1 MEISSWNSFSD
12 LRLLTS
18 IILTTDL
25 NFNRYSYYLDG
36 ILLPFIYA
44 DFFSSIVQYSFKS
57 VILIDIQ
64 SLPSGCREKII
75 TYSKG
80 PSRKHLLLWLVL
92 EKYFQQHPPTIY
104 LFDIY
109 HAFYTYIIPD
119 LNVTFLSLHYEFFM
133 IGLCLYLGN
142 ILCSVS
148 PIKPGTFL
156 TCFLNSW
163 RKWLAQK
170 RA

>member
-44 DFFSSIVQYSFKS
+44 DFFSSIVQCSFKS
-57 VILIDIQ
+57 VIHIDIQ

-92 EKYFQQHPPTIY
+92 EKYSQQHPPTIY
-104 LFDIY
+104 
-109 HAFYTYIIPD
+109 IPI
-119 LNVTFLSLHYEFFM
+119 LYLSCVLHLHYPWPKCYISFAALLVFHDW
-133 IGLCLYLGN
+133 
-142 ILCSVS
+142 SVS
-148 PIKPGTFL
+148 L
-156 TCFLNSW
+156 SW
-163 RKWLAQK
+163 KYLRQC
-170 RA
+170 